1 MGAKSPLPIKNG
13 QRDFLIGMGIRMKE
27 ISYWDQFI
35 SSGKIEDYLKF
46 KEQTR
51 NESSSKGEAVSAGF
65 YHRNG
70 NDYQGS
76 AYR

>member
-1 MGAKSPLPIKNG
+1 
-13 QRDFLIGMGIRMKE
+13 MKE

-46 KEQTR
+46 KEQTADE
-51 NESSSKGEAVSAGF
+51 NSSKGETASAGF
-65 YHRNG
+65 YQRNG

>member
-1 MGAKSPLPIKNG
+1 
-13 QRDFLIGMGIRMKE
+13 MKE
-27 ISYWDQFI
+27 ISYWNQFV